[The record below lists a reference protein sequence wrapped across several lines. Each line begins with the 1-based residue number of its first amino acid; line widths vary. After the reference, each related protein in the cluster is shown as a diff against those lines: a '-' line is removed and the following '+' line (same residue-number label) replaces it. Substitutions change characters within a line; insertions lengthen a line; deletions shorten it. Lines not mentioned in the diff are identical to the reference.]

1 MATRRTFRGGIHPAE
16 HKEATCALPVRVMA
30 PPERV
35 VLPLRQHLGAP
46 AKAVVQVGDRV
57 AQGQVVG
64 EPGGFVSAPVH
75 ASIAGEVTAIA
86 KYRHP
91 GGFMAEAV
99 VIEARDTAPEVEA
112 GGDPMVWPPHPFT
125 LPGANTDY
133 DSMAPGL
140 IRSLIRDAGVVGMGG
155 AAFPTFV
162 KLSPPRGK
170 KVDLLVIN
178 GAECEPFLTC
188 DHRTMLEET
197 DKVVHGVRILMRAL
211 DVARAI
217 VGVEDNKP
225 DAIAVLTRAFAD
237 VPGVTVVA
245 CRVKYP
251 QGGEKQLVK
260 ALTGR
265 EVPPPPGLPL
275 DVGVVVQNVGTAAR
289 VADAVMAGLPFIER
303 TITLSGPSVAQPSN
317 VRVRLGTMLGDVV
330 DFCGGL
336 TGDPD
341 RVVMGGPMMGVTLS
355 DMEVPI
361 VKGTSGFLFFDAETA
376 VDLEAGPCLRCGRC
390 VEICPLR
397 LRPAEIARFIEAG
410 DLDGALALHV
420 RECMECG
427 SCSYVCPSNRWL
439 VQLFRIAKA
448 KLNERKA

>member
-1 MATRRTFRGGIHPAE
+1 MSIRRTFRGGVHPAE
-16 HKEATCALPVRVMA
+16 HKEATCGLPVQEM
-30 PPERV
+30 PPPARV

-57 AQGQVVG
+57 AEGQIVG
-64 EPGGFVSAPVH
+64 ESGGFVSAPVH

-86 KYRHP
+86 KFRHP
-91 GGFMAEAV
+91 GGFLADAV
-99 VIEARDTAPEVEA
+99 VIEARDAAPAPAEGVVPE
-112 GGDPMVWPPHPFT
+112 PWPPHPFA
-125 LPGANTDY
+125 LHGANPDY
-133 DSMAPGL
+133 ETMAPDL
-140 IRSLIRDAGVVGMGG
+140 LRSLIRDAGVVGMGG

-217 VGVEDNKP
+217 VGIEDNKP
-225 DAIAVLTRAFAD
+225 DAIAVMTQAFAK
-237 VPGVTVVA
+237 VPGVTVAA

-251 QGGEKQLVK
+251 QGGEKQLIK

-289 VADAVMAGLPFIER
+289 VADAVMSGRPFVER
-303 TITLSGPSVAQPSN
+303 TITLSGPRIAHPAN
-317 VRVRLGTMLGDVV
+317 VRVRLGTMLGEVV
-330 DFCGGL
+330 AFCGGL
-336 TGDPD
+336 TGEPD
-341 RVVMGGPMMGVTLS
+341 RVIMGGPMMGVTLS

-376 VDLEAGPCLRCGRC
+376 ADLEAGPCLRCGRC
-390 VEICPLR
+390 VDICPLR

-410 DLDGALALHV
+410 DLDGANALHV